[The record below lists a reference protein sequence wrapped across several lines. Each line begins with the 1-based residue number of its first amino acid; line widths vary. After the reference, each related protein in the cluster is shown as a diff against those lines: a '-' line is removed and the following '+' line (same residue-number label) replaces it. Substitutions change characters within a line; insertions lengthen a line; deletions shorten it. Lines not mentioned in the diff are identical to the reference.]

1 VPVWLLTVP
10 RPSCILAYAVIET
23 IERLKMYTDQQS
35 PANELMDVALDIAED
50 IDDVFGSV
58 YPMLEKY
65 KKYVLRDGKLTISD
79 KDLSAPELRALRQAR
94 QIEPVKERI
103 QWVLDSL
110 STASNLMEDL
120 ACMCEPTE
128 DDEPSVTR

>member
-1 VPVWLLTVP
+1 MV
-10 RPSCILAYAVIET
+10 LA
-23 IERLKMYTDQQS
+23 ERMRMYTDPQS
-35 PANELMDVALDIAED
+35 PADELAGLATNTFNE
-50 IDDVFGSV
+50 IDDIFSSV
-58 YPMLEKY
+58 HPMLEKY
-65 KKYVLRDGKLTISD
+65 KRYVFIDGKLMESG
-79 KDLSAPELRALRQAR
+79 KDLSAPELRTLRQAR

-128 DDEPSVTR
+128 DDEPSV